1 MHTSIPTNIEQPPVF
16 GWDLIAWSSA
26 EWAFLAAG
34 IVTAMAVIGI
44 AYYVERYGK
53 EAERESVEREVRDW
67 VNTIIGDLDAK
78 GRGT

>member
-1 MHTSIPTNIEQPPVF
+1 
-16 GWDLIAWSSA
+16 
-26 EWAFLAAG
+26 
-34 IVTAMAVIGI
+34 VIGI
-44 AYYVERYGK
+44 AHYVERYGK

>member
-34 IVTAMAVIGI
+34 IVTAIAVIGI

-67 VNTIIGDLDAK
+67 VNAIIGQLDAK
-78 GRGT
+78 GRRT